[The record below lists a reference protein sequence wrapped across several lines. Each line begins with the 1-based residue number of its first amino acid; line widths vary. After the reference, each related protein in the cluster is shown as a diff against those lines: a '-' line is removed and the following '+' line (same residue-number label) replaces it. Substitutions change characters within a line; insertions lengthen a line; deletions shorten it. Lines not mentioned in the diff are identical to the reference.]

1 MENQHPSQWPIDRLE
16 QDCRWTFGRASGPG
30 GQHRNKVETAARI
43 EHLPSGTRASAT
55 EERSQSKNRDVAMHR
70 LRCQLAIEINS
81 PDFHTGLWE
90 NYNRQG
96 KIRIATSNPDYPAL
110 LAETIGTIR
119 QHLGDLKAASESLG
133 TSATQLIKLLAT
145 YPPALDWLNRERV
158 AAGMPPRYAP

>member
-43 EHLPSGTRASAT
+43 EHLPSGIRASAS
-55 EERSQSKNRDVAMHR
+55 EERSQAKNRDVAMHR
-70 LRCQLAIEINS
+70 LRCELAVEINVPNFRS
-81 PDFHTGLWE
+81 GLRE
-90 NYNRQG
+90 NYTRKG
-96 KIRIATSNPDYPAL
+96 KIRIATTNPDYPAL

-119 QHLGDLKAASESLG
+119 LHLGDLKAASESLEI
-133 TSATQLIKLLAT
+133 SATQLIKFLAT

-158 AAGMPPRYAP
+158 AAGLPPRHAP